1 MASGA
6 GRGQLFPEVL
16 RCRLLTGRFGTCSA
30 QNYDSGC
37 LMFEL
42 QFVVTEET
50 MCTLHHQPFPAVR
63 VPLLAYTDAE
73 CTHRLVFLVYV

>member
-1 MASGA
+1 
-6 GRGQLFPEVL
+6 
-16 RCRLLTGRFGTCSA
+16 
-30 QNYDSGC
+30 
-37 LMFEL
+37 MFEL
-42 QFVVTEET
+42 QFVVMEET